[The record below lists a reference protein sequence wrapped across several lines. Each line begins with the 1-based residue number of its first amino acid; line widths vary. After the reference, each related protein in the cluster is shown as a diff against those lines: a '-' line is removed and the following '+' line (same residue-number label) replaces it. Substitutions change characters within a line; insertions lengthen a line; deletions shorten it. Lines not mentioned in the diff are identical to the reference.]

1 MNDQNGRHAR
11 LRNTATAALAALAAL
26 GAIAGATALGAKPD
40 KRSHAHATAAN
51 KSTTK
56 TPTSPAPGKSHAPQ
70 PGATQQPFFNAVE
83 QLVNNGTISATQGQ
97 AVDSQIR
104 QGYIDPSTL
113 TGFTQAQ
120 LQAVEQALGNAK
132 RALAPTVGTN
142 RGSK

>member
-11 LRNTATAALAALAAL
+11 IRYTATGALAALAAI
-26 GAIAGATALGAKPD
+26 GAIAGASALGAKPH

-51 KSTTK
+51 NSTTK
-56 TPTSPAPGKSHAPQ
+56 TPTSPVPGKSHTPQ
-70 PGATQQPFFNAVE
+70 PGASQQPFFNAVE

-97 AVDSQIR
+97 AVDSQVQ

-120 LQAVEQALGNAK
+120 LQAVDQALGNAK

-142 RGSK
+142 RTPK